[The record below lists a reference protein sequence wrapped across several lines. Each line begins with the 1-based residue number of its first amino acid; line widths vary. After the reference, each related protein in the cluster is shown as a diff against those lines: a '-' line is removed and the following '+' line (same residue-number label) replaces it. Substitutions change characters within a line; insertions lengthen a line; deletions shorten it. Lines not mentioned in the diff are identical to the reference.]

1 MSGDREILKRVY
13 DAKSRADLKEAY
25 DSWAGSYENDLLSY
39 GYRGATYAAA
49 LIGRH
54 LPKGA
59 EPILDAGCGTGLI
72 GETLAVAGFAEVQG
86 LDLSPGMLEVA
97 RKKGCYRE
105 LHEAALGDRL
115 DFTNDHFA
123 AVTALGV
130 FTKGHVGPEAFG
142 ELLRITRPG
151 GHMVIS
157 VRVDN
162 DIGAPILAAVE
173 SLSSNGTWRQL
184 DATPAFVSYPVTE
197 PDIYHR
203 IFVFQ
208 VA

>member
-1 MSGDREILKRVY
+1 
-13 DAKSRADLKEAY
+13 
-25 DSWAGSYENDLLSY
+25 
-39 GYRGATYAAA
+39 
-49 LIGRH
+49 
-54 LPKGA
+54 
-59 EPILDAGCGTGLI
+59 
-72 GETLAVAGFAEVQG
+72 
-86 LDLSPGMLEVA
+86 MLEVA
-97 RKKGCYRE
+97 RKKGCYRK

-115 DFTNDHFA
+115 DFTDDRFA

-130 FTKGHVGPEAFG
+130 FTKGHVGPEAFD
-142 ELLRITRPG
+142 ELIRITCPG

-173 SLSSNGTWRQL
+173 RLSSNGTWRQL

-197 PDIYHR
+197 PDIHHR